1 MFQTKAT
8 ITGFIG
14 VVALAVALFSPA
26 KEVTSADA
34 LVGFASGEHVTIHTE
49 QSNKGLLA
57 LLLLATVG
65 SAAWT
70 LTGNEEAVSAPM
82 AYRPVVETD
91 RTPTPARPQ
100 ATPPTITGDTLADFW
115 TQDVAFSLLAQ
126 QFDLETRRALLDK
139 AISAHEGGWLETLLC
154 CPCLLVIGR
163 PGSAKSSFAGAM
175 AIAREVLLENLTQ
188 TIVCD
193 PNAHLKV
200 KNRIWQRHWGLKG
213 SGDNWKE
220 IDSAISDMYRR
231 FADSQGANYV
241 SSIYDE
247 MTAYEGNVNADRLGG
262 FLPQITS
269 KARAAEEYI
278 TLVSH
283 NDTLS
288 CLGGKT
294 GQAKLKDDMV
304 QLNLGSQSG
313 KRGKFYPTGTGTI
326 EGLNFDEKNKPL
338 TETITLPRWFDPAIL
353 IHLFPEIYPPD
364 EAETETVTEPLAGR
378 YEIVRDS
385 CANEPQTA
393 PEPPDNGDNGSD
405 RYRLTP
411 QAVRFSAAR
420 SIALT
425 VFNETGVNLPL
436 EDIVSALT
444 GVDEGQADS
453 DIIKSALKLGGANYK
468 QGKYILQIIKQSITP
483 NPED

>member
-14 VVALAVALFSPA
+14 GIALAVSLLSPVE
-26 KEVTSADA
+26 EVTSADA
-34 LVGFASGEHVTIHTE
+34 LVGFARGEKVAIYTE
-49 QSNKGLLA
+49 QSNKALLA
-57 LLLLATVG
+57 LLLVATVG
-65 SAAWT
+65 AAAWT
-70 LTGNEEAVSAPM
+70 LTGNEESPLAPV
-82 AYRPVVETD
+82 AYRPIVTSEHS
-91 RTPTPARPQ
+91 PTPAQPQ
-100 ATPPTITGDTLADFW
+100 QPAPPTIAGETLADFW
-115 TQDVAFSLLAQ
+115 AQDVAFSLLAQ
-126 QFDLETRRALLDK
+126 QFDLETRRTLLDK

-200 KNRIWQRHWGLKG
+200 KNRIWQRHWQLKG

-220 IDSAISDMYRR
+220 IDSAIADMYRR
-231 FADSQGANYV
+231 FADSQGANYI

-247 MTAYEGNVNADRLGG
+247 MTAYEGNVNSDRLGG

-304 QLNLGSQSG
+304 QLNLGSKSG
-313 KRGKFYPTGTGTI
+313 KRGKFYPTGKGTL
-326 EGLNFDEKNKPL
+326 EGLNFDETNRAL
-338 TETITLPRWFDPAIL
+338 TEPITLPRWFDPDIL
-353 IHLFPEIYPPD
+353 LHLFPEIYCTTPPAED
-364 EAETETVTEPLAGR
+364 DLLGTYKLTAEHFPGLTGSEAEAPSKPAG
-378 YEIVRDS
+378 S
-385 CANEPQTA
+385 H
-393 PEPPDNGDNGSD
+393 PESSVSA
-405 RYRLTP
+405 R
-411 QAVRFSAAR
+411 AVRLSAAQLVQQKLDAYPGVTPALPLILAAFDAVSVGQSDTHIIEQVLR
-420 SIALT
+420 LGGRQYADGKQVLAVIKRALT
-425 VFNETGVNLPL
+425 
-436 EDIVSALT
+436 
-444 GVDEGQADS
+444 
-453 DIIKSALKLGGANYK
+453 
-468 QGKYILQIIKQSITP
+468 IT
-483 NPED
+483 EE

>member
-14 VVALAVALFSPA
+14 AIALAVALFSPA

-231 FADSQGANYV
+231 FADSQGTNYI

-288 CLGGKT
+288 CLGGKS

-304 QLNLGSQSG
+304 QLNLGSKSG
-313 KRGKFYPTGTGTI
+313 KRGKFYPTGKGTI
-326 EGLNFDEKNKPL
+326 EGLNFDETNRALSEPV
-338 TETITLPRWFDPAIL
+338 TLPRWFDPDIL
-353 IHLFPEIYPPD
+353 LHLFPEIYYSAQPVEEDLPGTY
-364 EAETETVTEPLAGR
+364 ELTTEHFPGL
-378 YEIVRDS
+378 S
-385 CANEPQTA
+385 
-393 PEPPDNGDNGSD
+393 GSD
-405 RYRLTP
+405 TEVPGKSPESDAVSSVSAR
-411 QAVRFSAAR
+411 AVRLSAAQLVQQKIDAYQGFTPSLPLILAAFDAVSAGQSDTHIIEQVLR
-420 SIALT
+420 LGGRQYAAGKQVLAVIKRALT
-425 VFNETGVNLPL
+425 IT
-436 EDIVSALT
+436 ED
-444 GVDEGQADS
+444 
-453 DIIKSALKLGGANYK
+453 
-468 QGKYILQIIKQSITP
+468 
-483 NPED
+483 

>member
-14 VVALAVALFSPA
+14 AIALAVALFSPA

-57 LLLLATVG
+57 LLLLATVS

-70 LTGNEEAVSAPM
+70 LTGNEEAVSASISS
-82 AYRPVVETD
+82 RPVVAGD
-91 RTPTPARPQ
+91 HVSTPVRPQ
-100 ATPPTITGDTLADFW
+100 AAPPTITGDTLADFW
-115 TQDVAFSLLAQ
+115 VQDVAFSLLAQ
-126 QFDLETRRALLDK
+126 QFDLETRRTLLDK

-200 KNRIWQRHWGLKG
+200 KNRIWQRHWRLKG

-231 FADSQGANYV
+231 FADSQGTNYI

-288 CLGGKT
+288 CLGGKS

-304 QLNLGSQSG
+304 QLNLGSKSG
-313 KRGKFYPTGTGTI
+313 KRGKFYPTGKGTI
-326 EGLNFDEKNKPL
+326 EGLNFDETNRALSEPV
-338 TETITLPRWFDPAIL
+338 TLPRWFDP
-353 IHLFPEIYPPD
+353 D
-364 EAETETVTEPLAGR
+364 
-378 YEIVRDS
+378 
-385 CANEPQTA
+385 TA
-393 PEPPDNGDNGSD
+393 TSVP
-405 RYRLTP
+405 
-411 QAVRFSAAR
+411 
-420 SIALT
+420 
-425 VFNETGVNLPL
+425 
-436 EDIVSALT
+436 
-444 GVDEGQADS
+444 
-453 DIIKSALKLGGANYK
+453 
-468 QGKYILQIIKQSITP
+468 
-483 NPED
+483 